1 MQVSSIVHIASG
13 IGLISFSFV
22 HMYMS
27 TLGNEGTFQAMI
39 SGDVDERWAELH
51 HDVWYDEL
59 MAERGSAEAEQGS
72 TVG

>member
-1 MQVSSIVHIASG
+1 
-13 IGLISFSFV
+13 
-22 HMYMS
+22 MS
-27 TLGNEGTFQAMI
+27 TLGNEGTFQAMV

-59 MAERGSAEAEQGS
+59 MAERGASGGKTES